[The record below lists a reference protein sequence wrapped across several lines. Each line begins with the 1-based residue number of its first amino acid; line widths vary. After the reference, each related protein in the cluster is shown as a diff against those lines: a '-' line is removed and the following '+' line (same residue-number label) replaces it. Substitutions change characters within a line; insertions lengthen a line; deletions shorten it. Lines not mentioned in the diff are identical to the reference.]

1 MIPRMTAGTPSHRAR
16 LRRPFGRLRGVRRH
30 PFTGPRGGR
39 LEAGARV
46 VLTGASSGIGAE
58 LARVFAARGA
68 RLAITARRRERL
80 EALAD
85 ELGEPRAL
93 VFETDLS
100 ERGAAAELGREA
112 EAALGGV
119 DVLVNNA
126 GGGVGG
132 RIATVADRDEARE
145 AFEVNYWSPL
155 ALVRALLPAMLERDA
170 GMVVNVTSMAQVNTW
185 PGSART
191 PRRRA
196 PSAWRRRRSG
206 SS

>member
-1 MIPRMTAGTPSHRAR
+1 
-16 LRRPFGRLRGVRRH
+16 
-30 PFTGPRGGR
+30 

-155 ALVRALLPAMLERDA
+155 ALIGAVLPGMAER
-170 GMVVNVTSMAQVNTW
+170 GSGVIVNVTSVAQVNTW